1 LEAPA
6 PQRKG
11 GGPIAG
17 LSRRRNALLR
27 AARAGLVLAC
37 LFAGEA
43 AAAQPAPSGLQ
54 ALVQGIRETHRIPA
68 IAVMVQEHGAIE
80 SAVVGV
86 RAAGHAEPATLD
98 DQWHI
103 GSDTKAFTA
112 TLMARLAEKGVLA
125 LDDTLERALPSL
137 ASSMHPAYR
146 KVTLAQLLTHTAGFP
161 ALVDPGELPEFRRVI
176 ASGDNV
182 VSQRAAVARHYLSQP
197 PASPAGTFAYS
208 NLDYTVAGA
217 IAEART
223 GLAWEELMQRE
234 VFAPLGIQHAGF
246 GPPGTPGRFDEP
258 HGHELSG
265 GTLVPLDPADPDAD
279 NPPALGPAG
288 TLHITLGDWMRF
300 AQEHLA
306 GMHGR
311 GTLLSPAMYRR
322 VHTPVAGYAL
332 GWGALMGPRGE
343 PVVVAHTGSNGNWLA
358 DIRID
363 ARNDSIVLIAMNAA
377 SPEAHL
383 ALDELKKQLVK
394 RTGAH

>member
-1 LEAPA
+1 MDL
-6 PQRKG
+6 
-11 GGPIAG
+11 AG
-17 LSRRRNALLR
+17 ALHNAVLR

-43 AAAQPAPSGLQ
+43 PAVETAAQGLQ
-54 ALVQGIRETHRIPA
+54 PLVQGIRDAHRIPA
-68 IAVMVQEHGAIE
+68 IAVLVQEHGRIE

-86 RAAGHAEPATLD
+86 RAAGHPETATLD

-103 GSDTKAFTA
+103 GSDTKAFTS
-112 TLMARLAEKGVLA
+112 TMMARLAQKGVLA
-125 LDDTLERALPSL
+125 LDDTLERTLPAL
-137 ASSMHPAYR
+137 AGAMHPGYR
-146 KVTLAQLLTHTAGFP
+146 KVTIAQLLTHTAGFP

-176 ASGDNV
+176 ASAGNV
-182 VSQRAAVARHYLSQP
+182 LSQRAAVARHYLSQP

-208 NLDYTVAGA
+208 NLDYIVAGA
-217 IAEART
+217 IAEAHT
-223 GLAWEELMQRE
+223 GLAWEELMERE
-234 VFAPLGIQHAGF
+234 IFVPLDIRHAGF

-265 GTLVPLDPADPDAD
+265 GTLVPIDPADPDAD

-288 TLHITLGDWMRF
+288 TVHITLDDWLRF

-311 GTLLSPAMYRR
+311 GRLFTTHASYHRL
-322 VHTPVAGYAL
+322 HTPVAGYAL
-332 GWGALMGPRGE
+332 GWGALVAPGGD
-343 PVVVAHTGSNGNWLA
+343 PVVLAHTGSNGNWLA

>member
-1 LEAPA
+1 MF
-6 PQRKG
+6 
-11 GGPIAG
+11 
-17 LSRRRNALLR
+17 AL
-27 AARAGLVLAC
+27 
-37 LFAGEA
+37 EA
-43 AAAQPAPSGLQ
+43 AAAELAASGLQ
-54 ALVQGIRETHRIPA
+54 ELVRGIRETRHIPA
-68 IAVMVQEHGAIE
+68 IAVMVQEHGRIE

-86 RAAGHAEPATLD
+86 RALGHPEPATLD

-112 TLMARLAEKGVLA
+112 TLIARLAEKGVLA
-125 LDDTLERALPSL
+125 LDDTLERALPAL
-137 ASSMHPAYR
+137 AGAMHPGYR
-146 KVTLAQLLTHTAGFP
+146 KVTLAQILTHTAGFP
-161 ALVDPGELPEFRRVI
+161 ALVDPADLPEFRRVI
-176 ASGDNV
+176 AAADNV
-182 VSQRAAVARHYLSQP
+182 VAQRAAIARHYLSQP
-197 PASPAGTFAYS
+197 PGSPAGTFAYS
-208 NLDYTVAGA
+208 NLDYIVAGA
-217 IAEART
+217 IAEAHT
-223 GLAWEELMQRE
+223 GLAWEELMERE
-234 VFAPLGIQHAGF
+234 VFAPLGIRHAGF
-246 GPPGTPGRFDEP
+246 GPPGTPGRVDEP

-265 GTLVPLDPADPDAD
+265 GALVPIDPADPDAD

-311 GTLLSPAMYRR
+311 GTLLSPATYRR

-332 GWGALMGPRGE
+332 GWGSLMGPRGE
-343 PVVVAHTGSNGNWLA
+343 PLVVAHTGSNGNWLA

-377 SPEAHL
+377 GPEAHL